1 MVFEAG
7 LVSFVRTLL
16 IFVLIYYAFKL
27 VIRFL
32 FPIILNWF
40 LKKNKNQFHND
51 SNTANTNSSKK
62 ANKSR
67 TEKLGDYVDYE
78 EVEE

>member
-27 VIRFL
+27 LIRFL
-32 FPIILNWF
+32 FPLLLQRFLNKRKSQF
-40 LKKNKNQFHND
+40 SNEPATTNKEK
-51 SNTANTNSSKK
+51 SNKPNRSK
-62 ANKSR
+62 

-78 EVEE
+78 EVDE